1 MLSCSQELSNCR
13 GYFYPCSFSAG
24 FLFSAAAAGWTKD
37 MRMSIRGSSSSA
49 AETYQ
54 DSTHTES
61 SQDICSPVCKTKP
74 NQPDL
79 TYSKTTSNI
88 LKEKTLKPENNLR
101 DNNST

>member
-54 DSTHTES
+54 DSTHT
-61 SQDICSPVCKTKP
+61 QNPAKTFAHLSAKP
-74 NQPDL
+74 NQSDL

-101 DNNST
+101 DKNST